1 MTDPYKNTG
10 DKAAI
15 MHIQCEKFERELT
28 EAQKEIEGLHYALKQ
43 SSTIYDVVTAKRDRL
58 AKAIRL
64 TLMENLDLCDGDI
77 CTLKRLKDAIGF
89 DLDSEENSQAD
100 RPQGSV

>member
-1 MTDPYKNTG
+1 MAEHDFRPAPYHCLNL
-10 DKAAI
+10 AAKL
-15 MHIQCEKFERELT
+15 ETELT
-28 EAQKEIEGLHYALKQ
+28 AITEQ
-43 SSTIYDVVTAKRDRL
+43 RDRL
-58 AKAIRL
+58 AEAIRL
-64 TLMENLDLCDGDI
+64 TLMENLDLCDGDK